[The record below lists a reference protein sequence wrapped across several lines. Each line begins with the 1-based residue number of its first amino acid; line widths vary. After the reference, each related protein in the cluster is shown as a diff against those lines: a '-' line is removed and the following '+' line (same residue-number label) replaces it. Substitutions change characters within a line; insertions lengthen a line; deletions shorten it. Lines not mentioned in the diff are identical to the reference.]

1 MRAKATLNREF
12 TISTVDRRV
21 YGSFLEHMG
30 RAVYTGIYEP
40 GHPKADTNG
49 FRTDV
54 LDMVRDLDMPIVR
67 YPGGNFVSAYR
78 WEDGIGPREERPV
91 RLDLA
96 WRTRETNQMGV
107 NEFSDWA
114 KLAGTEMMLAMNL
127 GSRGL
132 DDARNFLEYCNHP
145 GGTYWSDLRAKHGY
159 KEPHN
164 VRIWCL
170 GNEIDGPWQVGHKSA
185 AEYGH
190 LANEVSKA
198 FKYFDKTLETVVC
211 GSSND
216 KMKSYPEWEATVLD
230 AAYDSVDY
238 ISLHKYFGNEEQDTL
253 NYYAKAI
260 ELDRYIVTIGG
271 VIDYIKAKKRSKRDV
286 KICFDEWNVW
296 YHDRKEDDQRYK
308 NWDWPEAPP
317 LLEELYNLEDAIFV
331 ASLINVFIRRSDR
344 VKIAC
349 MAQLV
354 NVIAPILTKTNG
366 PAWRQSI
373 YYPLQFASKF
383 GRGTALTVSS
393 AGPTYD
399 CEVAQDVPYL
409 DLSAVL
415 HEDGRSIA
423 LFAINRSLDEAM
435 DLDID
440 LQGFKDVRIVQHH
453 TMAGDD
459 LKARNSVEDQNRI
472 VPAKGSGLSVT
483 EGGRLTGSLP
493 AKSYHFVLLS
503 VASA

>member
-1 MRAKATLNREF
+1 MRAKATLNREY
-12 TISTVDRRV
+12 TISSVDKRV

-40 GHPKADTNG
+40 GHENADKDG

-96 WRTRETNQMGV
+96 WRTRETNQVGV
-107 NEFSDWA
+107 NEFADWA

-170 GNEIDGPWQVGHKSA
+170 GNEMDGPWQVGHKSA

-216 KMKSYPEWEATVLD
+216 KMKTYPEWEATVLE
-230 AAYDSVDY
+230 ASYDSVDY

-296 YHDRKEDDQRYK
+296 YHDRKEDGERIAS
-308 NWDWPEAPP
+308 WDWPEAPP

-331 ASLINVFIRRSDR
+331 GSLLNVFIRRSDR

-354 NVIAPILTKTNG
+354 NVIAPILR
-366 PAWRQSI
+366 PAVPPGGSRSTIRFNMPQNTAAAPRSPWRSPAPPTIARWLRTCPTSTCRRCCTRTASRSPSSRSTAASTSRSASPSI
-373 YYPLQFASKF
+373 FRAS
-383 GRGTALTVSS
+383 RERRSS
-393 AGPTYD
+393 STRCSRAT
-399 CEVAQDVPYL
+399 
-409 DLSAVL
+409 
-415 HEDGRSIA
+415 
-423 LFAINRSLDEAM
+423 
-435 DLDID
+435 
-440 LQGFKDVRIVQHH
+440 
-453 TMAGDD
+453 T
-459 LKARNSVEDQNRI
+459 
-472 VPAKGSGLSVT
+472 
-483 EGGRLTGSLP
+483 
-493 AKSYHFVLLS
+493 
-503 VASA
+503 

>member
-1 MRAKATLNREF
+1 MQAKAIINRDF
-12 TISTVDRRV
+12 IISTVDKRV

-40 GHPKADTNG
+40 GHKNADENG
-49 FRTDV
+49 FRGDV
-54 LDMVRDLDMPIVR
+54 LDYVRGLDMPIVR
-67 YPGGNFVSAYR
+67 YPGGNFVSAYH
-78 WEDGIGPREERPV
+78 WEDGIGPREDRPV

-114 KLAGTEMMLAMNL
+114 KLANTEMMLAMNL

-159 KEPHN
+159 KDPHN

-170 GNEIDGPWQVGHKSA
+170 GNELDGPWQVGHKSA

-198 FKYFDKTLETVVC
+198 FKYFDKTLETVAC

-230 AAYDSVDY
+230 HAYDSVDY
-238 ISLHKYFGNEEQDTL
+238 ISLHKYFGNEENDTL
-253 NYYAKAI
+253 NYFAKAI
-260 ELDRYIVTIGG
+260 DLDRYIVTIGG
-271 VIDYIKAKKRSKRDV
+271 VIDYIKAKKRSNRDV

-296 YHDRKEDDQRYK
+296 YHDRKEDGERIASW
-308 NWDWPEAPP
+308 NWPEAPA
-317 LLEELYNLEDAIFV
+317 LLEEIYNLEDALFV
-331 ASLINVFIRRSDR
+331 ASLLNVFIRRSDR

-354 NVIAPILTKTNG
+354 NVIAPILTRTDG
-366 PAWRQSI
+366 PAWRQTI
-373 YYPLQFASKF
+373 YYPLQFASKY
-383 GRGTALTVSS
+383 GRGTALNVATT
-393 AGPTYD
+393 GPTYD

-409 DLSAVL
+409 DISAVL
-415 HEDGRSIA
+415 QEGGKSIA
-423 LFAINRSLDEAM
+423 VFALNRSLDQP
-435 DLDID
+435 LDID
-440 LQGFKDVRIVQHH
+440 LALQGFSGVTVKQHSV
-453 TMAGDD
+453 MAEDD
-459 LKARNSVEDQNRI
+459 LRI
-472 VPAKGSGLSVT
+472 GNTVDHPDRVQPRKGSGLRV
-483 EGGRLTGSLP
+483 GDNGNLVGSLP
-493 AKSYHFVLLS
+493 PKSYHFILLS
-503 VASA
+503 VSLG

>member
-1 MRAKATLNREF
+1 MRAKATLNREY
-12 TISTVDRRV
+12 TISSVDKRV

-40 GHPKADTNG
+40 GHETADENG

-54 LDMVRDLDMPIVR
+54 LDMVRGLEMPIVR

-78 WEDGIGPREERPV
+78 WEDGIGPRSERPV

-96 WRTRETNQMGV
+96 WRTRETNQVGV
-107 NEFSDWA
+107 NEFADWA
-114 KLAGTEMMLAMNL
+114 KLAGTELMLAMNL

-145 GGTYWSDLRAKHGY
+145 GGTYWSDLRARHGY

-170 GNEIDGPWQVGHKSA
+170 GNEMDGPWQVGHKSA

-216 KMKSYPEWEATVLD
+216 KMKTYPEWEATVLD
-230 AAYDSVDY
+230 ASYDSVDY

-260 ELDRYIVTIGG
+260 DLDRYIVTIGG
-271 VIDYIKAKKRSKRDV
+271 VIDYIKAKKRSRRDV

-296 YHDRKEDDQRYK
+296 YHDRKEDGERIAS
-308 NWDWPEAPP
+308 WDWPEAPP

-331 ASLINVFIRRSDR
+331 GSLLNVFMRRSDR
-344 VKIAC
+344 IKIAC

-354 NVIAPILTKTNG
+354 NVIAPILTKAGG

-373 YYPLQFASKF
+373 YYPLQYASKY
-383 GRGTALTVSS
+383 GRGTALAVAQ

-399 CEVAQDVPYL
+399 CDVAQDVPYL

-415 HEDGRSIA
+415 SDDGRSIA
-423 LFAINRSLDEAM
+423 VFAINRSLDEP
-435 DLDID
+435 LGVTID
-440 LQGFKDVRIVQHH
+440 LQGFKGAKIVEHR
-453 TMAGDD
+453 MLAGDD

-472 VPAKGSGLSVT
+472 VPKA
-483 EGGRLTGSLP
+483 GRELAVDDAGALVGSLP
-493 AKSYHFVLLS
+493 PKSYHFVLLS

>member
-1 MRAKATLNREF
+1 MRAKATLNREY
-12 TISTVDRRV
+12 TISTVDKRV

-40 GHPKADTNG
+40 GHEKADADG
-49 FRTDV
+49 FRSDV
-54 LDMVRDLDMPIVR
+54 LEMVRDLDMPIVR

-96 WRTRETNQMGV
+96 WRTRETNQVGV
-107 NEFSDWA
+107 NEFADWA
-114 KLAGTEMMLAMNL
+114 KRAGTEMMLAMNL

-159 KEPHN
+159 KDPHN

-170 GNEIDGPWQVGHKSA
+170 GNEMDGPWQVGHKSA

-216 KMKSYPEWEATVLD
+216 KMKTYPEWEATVLD
-230 AAYDSVDY
+230 ASYDSVDY

-260 ELDRYIVTIGG
+260 DLDRYIVTIGG

-296 YHDRKEDDQRYK
+296 YHDRKQDGERIAS
-308 NWDWPEAPP
+308 WDWPEAPP

-331 ASLINVFIRRSDR
+331 GSLLNVFIRRSDR

-354 NVIAPILTKTNG
+354 NVIAPILTKAGG

-373 YYPLQFASKF
+373 YYPLQYASKY
-383 GRGTALTVSS
+383 GRGTALNVVASS
-393 AGPTYD
+393 PTYD

-415 HEDGRSIA
+415 QEDGKSLAI
-423 LFAINRSLDEAM
+423 FAINRSIDEPLD
-435 DLDID
+435 LTID
-440 LQGFKDVRIVQHH
+440 LQGFKRAKVVQHQ
-453 TMAGDD
+453 MLEGED
-459 LKARNSVEDQNRI
+459 LKARNSVDDQSRI
-472 VPAKGSGLSVT
+472 VPKAGKALAVDDAGTLVGT
-483 EGGRLTGSLP
+483 LP
-493 AKSYHFVLLS
+493 PRSYHFVLLS
-503 VASA
+503 VESA

>member
-1 MRAKATLNREF
+1 MRAKATLNREY
-12 TISTVDRRV
+12 TISSVDKRV

-40 GHPKADTNG
+40 GHENADKDG

-96 WRTRETNQMGV
+96 WRTRETNQVGV
-107 NEFSDWA
+107 NEFADWA

-170 GNEIDGPWQVGHKSA
+170 GNEMDGPWQVGHKSA

-216 KMKSYPEWEATVLD
+216 KMKTYPEWEATVLE
-230 AAYDSVDY
+230 ASYDSVDY

-296 YHDRKEDDQRYK
+296 YHDRKEDGERIAS
-308 NWDWPEAPP
+308 WDWPEAPP
-317 LLEELYNLEDAIFV
+317 LLEESTI
-331 ASLINVFIRRSDR
+331 SRMRS
-344 VKIAC
+344 
-349 MAQLV
+349 
-354 NVIAPILTKTNG
+354 
-366 PAWRQSI
+366 
-373 YYPLQFASKF
+373 
-383 GRGTALTVSS
+383 SS
-393 AGPTYD
+393 AL
-399 CEVAQDVPYL
+399 C
-409 DLSAVL
+409 
-415 HEDGRSIA
+415 
-423 LFAINRSLDEAM
+423 
-435 DLDID
+435 
-440 LQGFKDVRIVQHH
+440 
-453 TMAGDD
+453 
-459 LKARNSVEDQNRI
+459 
-472 VPAKGSGLSVT
+472 
-483 EGGRLTGSLP
+483 
-493 AKSYHFVLLS
+493 
-503 VASA
+503 

>member
-1 MRAKATLNREF
+1 MRAKATLNREY
-12 TISTVDRRV
+12 TISSVDKRV

-40 GHPKADTNG
+40 GHETADENG

-54 LDMVRDLDMPIVR
+54 LDMVRDLEMPIVR

-78 WEDGIGPREERPV
+78 WEDGIGPRSERPV

-96 WRTRETNQMGV
+96 WRTRETNQIGV
-107 NEFSDWA
+107 NEFADWA
-114 KLAGTEMMLAMNL
+114 RLAGTEMMLAMNL

-145 GGTYWSDLRAKHGY
+145 GGTYWSDLRARHGY

-170 GNEIDGPWQVGHKSA
+170 GNEMDGPWQVGHKSA

-216 KMKSYPEWEATVLD
+216 KMKTYPEWEATVLD
-230 AAYDSVDY
+230 ASYDSVDY

-260 ELDRYIVTIGG
+260 DLDRYIVTIGG
-271 VIDYIKAKKRSKRDV
+271 VIDYIKAKKRSRRDV

-296 YHDRKEDDQRYK
+296 YHDRKEDGERITS
-308 NWDWPEAPP
+308 WDWPEAPP

-331 ASLINVFIRRSDR
+331 GSLLNVFMRRSDR
-344 VKIAC
+344 IKIAC

-354 NVIAPILTKTNG
+354 NVIAPILTKAGG

-373 YYPLQFASKF
+373 YYPLQYASKY
-383 GRGTALTVSS
+383 GRGTALAVAQ

-399 CEVAQDVPYL
+399 CDVAQDVPYL

-415 HEDGRSIA
+415 SDDGRSIA
-423 LFAINRSLDEAM
+423 VFAINRSLDEP
-435 DLDID
+435 LGVTID
-440 LQGFKDVRIVQHH
+440 LQGFKGAKIVEHR
-453 TMAGDD
+453 MLAGDD

-472 VPAKGSGLSVT
+472 VPKA
-483 EGGRLTGSLP
+483 GRELAVDDAGALVGSLP
-493 AKSYHFVLLS
+493 PKSYHFVLLS

>member
-12 TISTVDRRV
+12 TISTVDKRV

-40 GHPKADTNG
+40 GHEKADKNG

-54 LDMVRDLDMPIVR
+54 LDMVRDLNMPIVR
-67 YPGGNFVSAYR
+67 YPGGNFVSAYH
-78 WEDGIGPREERPV
+78 WEDGIGPRDQRPT

-107 NEFSDWA
+107 NEFADWS
-114 KLAGTEMMLAMNL
+114 KLAKTEMMLAMNL

-132 DDARNFLEYCNHP
+132 NDARNFLEYCNHP
-145 GGTYWSDLRAKHGY
+145 AGTYWSDLRAKHGY
-159 KEPHN
+159 KDPHN

-170 GNEIDGPWQVGHKSA
+170 GNEMDGPWQVGHKTA
-185 AEYGH
+185 TEYGL

-216 KMKSYPEWEATVLD
+216 KMKTYPEWEAQVLD
-230 AAYDSVDY
+230 ASYDSVDY
-238 ISLHKYFGNEEQDTL
+238 ISLHKYFGNEENDTL
-253 NYYAKAI
+253 NYYAKAM

-271 VIDYIKAKKRSKRDV
+271 VIDYIKAKKRSRRDV

-354 NVIAPILTKTNG
+354 NVIAPILTKAGG

-373 YYPLQFASKF
+373 YYPLQFASKY
-383 GRGTALTVSS
+383 GRGTALAVSA

-399 CEVAQDVPYL
+399 CDVAQDVPYL

-415 HEDGRSIA
+415 QENGKSIA
-423 LFAINRSLDEAM
+423 LFAINRSLDEAI
-435 DLDID
+435 DLDVA
-440 LQGFKDVRIVQHH
+440 LQGLKGAKILQHH
-453 TMAGDD
+453 TMAGED

-472 VPAKGSGLSVT
+472 VPKAGSGLQIADD
-483 EGGRLTGSLP
+483 GRLTGSLP

>member
-1 MRAKATLNREF
+1 MRAKATLNREY
-12 TISTVDRRV
+12 TISSVDKRV

-40 GHPKADTNG
+40 GHETADENG

-54 LDMVRDLDMPIVR
+54 LDMVRDLEMPIVR

-78 WEDGIGPREERPV
+78 WEDGIGPRSERPV

-96 WRTRETNQMGV
+96 WRTRETNQIGV

-114 KLAGTEMMLAMNL
+114 RLAGTEMMLAMNL

-145 GGTYWSDLRAKHGY
+145 GGTYWSDLRARHGY

-164 VRIWCL
+164 VRVWCL
-170 GNEIDGPWQVGHKSA
+170 GNEMDGPWQVGHKSA

-216 KMKSYPEWEATVLD
+216 KMKTYPEWEATVLD
-230 AAYDSVDY
+230 ASYDSVDY

-260 ELDRYIVTIGG
+260 DLDRYIVTIGG
-271 VIDYIKAKKRSKRDV
+271 VIDYIKAKKRSRRDV

-296 YHDRKEDDQRYK
+296 YHDRKEDGERITS
-308 NWDWPEAPP
+308 WDWPEAPP

-331 ASLINVFIRRSDR
+331 GSLLNVFMRRSDR
-344 VKIAC
+344 IKIAC

-354 NVIAPILTKTNG
+354 NVIAPILTKAGG

-373 YYPLQFASKF
+373 YYPLQYASKY
-383 GRGTALTVSS
+383 GRGTALAVAQ

-399 CEVAQDVPYL
+399 CDVAQDVPYL

-415 HEDGRSIA
+415 SDDGRSIA
-423 LFAINRSLDEAM
+423 VFAINRSLDEP
-435 DLDID
+435 LGVTID
-440 LQGFKDVRIVQHH
+440 LQGFKGAKIVEHR
-453 TMAGDD
+453 MLAGDD

-472 VPAKGSGLSVT
+472 VPKA
-483 EGGRLTGSLP
+483 GRELAVDDAGALVGSLP
-493 AKSYHFVLLS
+493 PKSYHFVLLS